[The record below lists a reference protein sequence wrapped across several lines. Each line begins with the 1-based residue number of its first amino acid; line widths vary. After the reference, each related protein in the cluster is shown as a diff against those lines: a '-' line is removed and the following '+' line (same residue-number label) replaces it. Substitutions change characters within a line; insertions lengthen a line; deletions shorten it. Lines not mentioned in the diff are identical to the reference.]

1 MMNDNESSFD
11 DGAKLSA
18 LVRKARR
25 RTIARN
31 VSISLA
37 VTLLILAGGWFT
49 NLQLQYRSEEH
60 AMRDIEMLKAISGP
74 NQYILGFQVNYGFLH
89 GTLEYRTYKV
99 VEGVPVIWGEENYD
113 FSSWGS
119 FSRFFGDYSDL
130 SLMDP
135 DMEAKGFHYS
145 RPYNRYNGERE
156 MLFYLPSVKYAN
168 YLNELPQ
175 LKDMDGRKRVEMGIS
190 FDKNYTVEQIK
201 SMLPPGVHP
210 VWYWVDTYSDMK
222 PYTAAKMPDGSVVDP
237 FPDWASSVYGFGVHP
252 DRNDV
257 SEKNFLDALE
267 YGVHHNRKYKQE
279 FKRIYDYLRKDKEQP
294 ETSDVRLFGVVV
306 TGTAES
312 LKALQGQPYVKAAVM
327 GATVD
332 R

>member
-1 MMNDNESSFD
+1 MNDNESGFD

-25 RTIARN
+25 RTIVRN
-31 VSISLA
+31 ASISLA
-37 VTLLILAGGWFT
+37 ITLLILAGGWFT
-49 NLQLQYRSEEH
+49 NLQLQYRSSDN
-60 AMRDIEMLKAISGP
+60 ALRDIEMLKAISGP
-74 NQYILGFQVNYGFLH
+74 NQYIISSQINYGFLQ
-89 GTLEYRTYKV
+89 GTLEYRTYKL
-99 VEGVPVIWGEENYD
+99 VEGVPVIWGEETYE

-119 FSRFFGDYSDL
+119 FSRPPGNYSDL
-130 SLMDP
+130 SLLDP

-175 LKDMDGRKRVEMGIS
+175 LNDMDGRKLVEMSIS
-190 FDKNYTVEQIK
+190 FDKNYTVKQIK
-201 SMLPPGVHP
+201 AMLPPGVHP

-222 PYTAAKMPDGSVVDP
+222 PYTAAKMPDGSVVQP
-237 FPDWASSVYGFGVHP
+237 FPDWASKVYGFGVHP
-252 DRNDV
+252 DSDDI
-257 SEKNFLDALE
+257 SEKSFLDALE
-267 YGVHHNRKYKQE
+267 YGVHNNRKYKQE

-294 ETSDVRLFGVVV
+294 ETSDIRLLGVVV
-306 TGTAES
+306 TGTAEG

>member
-1 MMNDNESSFD
+1 MDDNESSFE
-11 DGAKLSA
+11 DGAKLAA

-25 RTIARN
+25 RTILRN
-31 VSISLA
+31 AIISLGI
-37 VTLLILAGGWFT
+37 TLFILAGGWFA
-49 NLQLQYRSEEH
+49 NLQLQYRSSVH

-74 NQYILGFQVNYGFLH
+74 NQYIISSQINYGFLH
-89 GTLEYRTYKV
+89 GTLEYRTYKL
-99 VEGVPVIWGEENYD
+99 VEGMPVIWGEETYG

-119 FSRFFGDYSDL
+119 FSRPPGNYSDI
-130 SLMDP
+130 SLLDP
-135 DMEAKGFHYS
+135 DMEAKGFQYS
-145 RPYNRYNGERE
+145 RPYNPYNGERE
-156 MLFYLPSVKYAN
+156 MLFYLPSVEYAN

-237 FPDWASSVYGFGVHP
+237 FPDWTSSVYGFGVQP
-252 DRNDV
+252 DSDDI
-257 SEKNFLDALE
+257 SEKNFLESLE

-294 ETSDVRLFGVVV
+294 EISDVHLFGVVV
-306 TGTAES
+306 TGKAES
-312 LKALQGQPYVKAAVM
+312 LKQLQGQKYVKAAVM